1 MNYFDSHAGFTFTN
15 VKLQVTEISAK
26 QNQFSIS
33 GIDEI
38 YFNEEIDFTKDK
50 ETKIFSLLQAA
61 FEELSIKNSITSN
74 SASFSL
80 PQELFIT
87 AQLPVEQSLVH
98 SDLTKEFRWQL
109 SILHPYLN
117 WNDFVIR
124 YFEVELLQAEM
135 NDTAIVF
142 ALNRKYI
149 KIINDFC
156 RKNNLK
162 LKFIDHCHLAS
173 NNILM
178 MNPSSKINDQ
188 LSLYNS
194 HNILSILISHKGKP
208 IYYED
213 IPITDL
219 HEFRGMVTD
228 KLAELNQNHFKFKDA
243 YLFGDSTSKSIINI
257 LNEATGINFNLVNPF
272 IRLKVDT
279 SIMTNKYYTER
290 NHLFSPSAGI
300 AARI

>member
-50 ETKIFSLLQAA
+50 ETKISSLLQAA

-98 SDLTKEFRWQL
+98 SDLTGEFRWQL

-124 YFEVELLQAEM
+124 YFEVELLQPEM
-135 NDTAIVF
+135 NDSAIVF

-188 LSLYNS
+188 LSLYIS

-208 IYYED
+208 IYYQD

-219 HEFRGMVTD
+219 QEFRSMVTD
-228 KLAELNQNHFKFKDA
+228 KLAELDQNHFRFKDA
-243 YLFGDSTSKSIINI
+243 YLFGDSASKSIIKI
-257 LNEATGINFNLVNPF
+257 LSETTGINFNLVNPF
-272 IRLKVDT
+272 IQLKVDT
-279 SIMTNKYYTER
+279 RIMTNKYYTER
-290 NHLFSPSAGI
+290 NHFFSPSAGI